1 MLLAGHTAAEDP
13 SVQSEMLR
21 WAEVSFGG
29 SVEAPAR
36 QPFALEL
43 RRQDHGRLRRNQSVI
58 GTSPI
63 TIGRQ
68 RFQHGLGT
76 HANSEILVTFPA
88 GSVRSFAASVG
99 IDNNRDTGGRRGSV
113 IFIVEASDKELF
125 RSDILRGGQEP
136 TKVNVAV
143 PDGAESLVLKV
154 STPDEPSHDHADWA
168 DARLVKADGTILWL
182 DQIEPVLPAPG
193 PPFSFVYAEQ
203 TSGALLGE
211 WKHQTQRTEGDGR
224 VRCVTTWTDAKT
236 GLVVTATAVVFKDFP
251 AVDWVLRFTNGGRA
265 DTPILQ
271 NVHALDMVLD
281 TSPDQPVVMD
291 QIAGDDCSE
300 RSFVPFERP
309 LQPGEDYSFAPVG
322 GRPSNGAFPFFNV
335 QLGRGGTFVAIGWT
349 GQWAARVGRDP
360 DGTTRLRAGMEQTHL
375 KLHPGESIR
384 TPSIMLLRWTGDR
397 IDGHNSFRRL
407 LLTHYQPKLDGKS
420 VRPAI
425 AAQTFNRWHGGT
437 RPEWGRESGQ
447 IAAARIER
455 EIGCDTHWF
464 DAGWFEGYFPNGVGN
479 WTCRPNDFPRGLKPI
494 GDACNELG
502 LKFLVWY
509 EPERVAPGT
518 RFAREYPE
526 FILPKDGNGG
536 LFNLGDEN
544 ARRFLTDLL
553 IGQIAEFGID
563 TYRNDF
569 NMDPLP
575 YWRQN
580 DGPDRQG
587 ITEIRYVEGLYAMWD
602 EIRVKYPHMYLDDCA
617 SGGRRIDVEMLK
629 RSIVQTRSDTACRA
643 GRSDWDQSQT
653 YGLSLYLPIHAT
665 IGWEVGAYQ
674 CRSSATAGLCAEW
687 DVLDPAFPLE
697 DARACVAEIRENQ
710 KYWYGDYY
718 PLTAWSIAPEHWM
731 AYQFHLPD
739 EDEGM
744 VLAFRREASPYAVL
758 QVTLRGVDPEHTY
771 LVTFIDEQHQ
781 SMTRPMT
788 GKDLAAL
795 ELRIP
800 IRKNSLLVRYAR
812 HGEM

>member
-1 MLLAGHTAAEDP
+1 MKT
-13 SVQSEMLR
+13 
-21 WAEVSFGG
+21 
-29 SVEAPAR
+29 
-36 QPFALEL
+36 
-43 RRQDHGRLRRNQSVI
+43 
-58 GTSPI
+58 
-63 TIGRQ
+63 
-68 RFQHGLGT
+68 
-76 HANSEILVTFPA
+76 
-88 GSVRSFAASVG
+88 
-99 IDNNRDTGGRRGSV
+99 
-113 IFIVEASDKELF
+113 
-125 RSDILRGGQEP
+125 
-136 TKVNVAV
+136 
-143 PDGAESLVLKV
+143 
-154 STPDEPSHDHADWA
+154 
-168 DARLVKADGTILWL
+168 DGTALWL
-182 DQIEPVLPAPG
+182 DQIEPIAPAPG
-193 PPFSFVYAEQ
+193 PPFSFIYDGQ
-203 TSGALLGE
+203 ISGILLGE
-211 WKHQTQRTEGDGR
+211 WQHETQKTESDDR
-224 VRCVTTWTDAKT
+224 VRYVTTWTDPKT
-236 GLVVTATAVVFKDFP
+236 GLVVTATAVAFKHFP
-251 AVDWVLRFTNGGRA
+251 AVDWMLQFTHGGPA

-271 NVHALDMVLD
+271 NVQALDTVLG
-281 TSPDQPVVMD
+281 TPADQPVVMD

-300 RSFVPFERP
+300 RSFVPLKRV
-309 LQPGEDYSFAPVG
+309 LKPGEDYGFAPVG

-335 QLGRGGTFVAIGWT
+335 QHGDGGTFVAIGWT

-360 DGTTRLRAGMEQTHL
+360 AGATRLRAGMEQTHL

-384 TPSIMLLRWTGDR
+384 TPRIMLLRWAGDR
-397 IDGHNSFRRL
+397 IDAHNTFRRL

-437 RPEWGRESGQ
+437 RPEWGTEAGQ

-479 WTCRPNDFPRGLKPI
+479 WSCRPKDFPRGLKPV
-494 GDACNELG
+494 GDACDALG

-518 RFAREYPE
+518 RFAREHPE
-526 FILPKDGNGG
+526 FILPKGSNGNGG
-536 LFNLGDEN
+536 LFNLGDEK

-580 DGPDRQG
+580 DAPDRQG

-602 EIRVKYPHMYLDDCA
+602 EIRAKYPHMYLDDCA
-617 SGGRRIDVEMLK
+617 SGGRRIDLEMLK

-653 YGLSLYLPIHAT
+653 HGLSLYLPIHAT

-687 DVLDPAFPLE
+687 DVLDPAFPVE
-697 DARACVAEIRENQ
+697 EARACLAEIRENQ

-718 PLTAWSIAPEHWM
+718 PLTPWSMSPEHWM
-731 AYQFHLPD
+731 AYQFHLPQ

-744 VLAFRREASPYAVL
+744 LLAFRRDASPYTTLPVA
-758 QVTLRGVDPEHTY
+758 LRGIDPDRTY
-771 LVTFIDEQHQ
+771 SVTFIDEQHQ
-781 SMTRPMT
+781 SVTRAMT
-788 GKDLAAL
+788 GKELAAL
-795 ELRIP
+795 ELQIP
-800 IRKNSLLVRYAR
+800 IRRNSLLVRYGVLRPAGR
-812 HGEM
+812 P